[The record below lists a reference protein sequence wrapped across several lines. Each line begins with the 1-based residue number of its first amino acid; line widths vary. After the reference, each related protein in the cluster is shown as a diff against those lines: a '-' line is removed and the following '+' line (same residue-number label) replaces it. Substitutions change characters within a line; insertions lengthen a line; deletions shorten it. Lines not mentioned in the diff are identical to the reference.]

1 MPVRANPQPNRPL
14 YRRGRHCWLPK
25 LRPAVDPRLLALLR
39 PIEPR
44 SELLRASLM
53 LPKPFPLPFRSCP
66 RRGEA
71 APPPRPCRH
80 CAHAAGPP
88 YVGPHAAVVCIT
100 VEAGCVST
108 TRRLKN
114 PTRAS
119 TFVRVLVKGGWVPYM
134 LLAAAALVSPFLQL
148 MAGVVLRRR
157 ACSRPRCSSSG
168 KRRKRSGGGGRRR
181 LK

>member
-1 MPVRANPQPNRPL
+1 MWLRRP
-14 YRRGRHCWLPK
+14 RN
-25 LRPAVDPRLLALLR
+25 
-39 PIEPR
+39 
-44 SELLRASLM
+44 
-53 LPKPFPLPFRSCP
+53 PLPSGSIRCRRHVARRRPKMRSYT
-66 RRGEA
+66 A
-71 APPPRPCRH
+71 T
-80 CAHAAGPP
+80 
-88 YVGPHAAVVCIT
+88 GPHAAVVCIT

-119 TFVRVLVKGGWVPYM
+119 TFVRALVKGGWVPYM
-134 LLAAAALVSPFLQL
+134 LLAGAALVSPFLQL

-181 LK
+181 RK